1 MLEMKESVR
10 IIEQA
15 LDGLPGGEL
24 NAKVPRLIRPPAGE
38 AYAQVE
44 SPRGAL
50 GIYCVS
56 DGGEKPYRVHV
67 RAPSFINLM
76 VLQEALVGMKVSD
89 LVAMLGSVDIVL
101 GEVDR

>member
-1 MLEMKESVR
+1 LR
-10 IIEQA
+10 
-15 LDGLPGGEL
+15 
-24 NAKVPRLIRPPAGE
+24 
-38 AYAQVE
+38 AQVE